1 MNGVAGAVGPQGPQ
15 GAQGVAGP
23 AGPAGPAG
31 ATGPAGGSAAFD
43 GAALK
48 QATSDTLAFVAGVP
62 RWGAYLN
69 GNVPQVRVSGDPP
82 VADIGVTPALAWNT
96 AFDAPA
102 QYGHAGPSVLFRK
115 NVVTS
120 GTASTHWFQQDN
132 VNAYLE
138 MDYGSVV
145 YLSGITLLSSWK
157 DGKYKFLPG
166 GFRLEARASPTD
178 AWTTVSTW
186 TSHKASTRSSGA
198 IGWPESLNYSNI
210 TYANHANLFATTGR
224 QYWRLNF
231 ISPSRDSSGGSMLYN
246 IVMWGFR

>member
-1 MNGVAGAVGPQGPQ
+1 MQ
-15 GAQGVAGP
+15 
-23 AGPAGPAG
+23 
-31 ATGPAGGSAAFD
+31 
-43 GAALK
+43 

-69 GNVPQVRVSGDPP
+69 GNVLQVRVSGDPP
-82 VADIGVTPALAWNT
+82 VADIGVTPALSWNT

-102 QYGHAGPSVLFRK
+102 QFGHVGPSALFQK

-120 GTASTHWFQQDN
+120 GTASTHWYQQDN

-145 YLSGITLLSSWK
+145 YLSGITLLSYWR
-157 DGKYKFLPG
+157 DGEYKFLPG
-166 GFRLEARASPTD
+166 GFRLEARASPAD
-178 AWTTVSTW
+178 AWTTVSSW
-186 TSHKASTRSSGA
+186 TSHKASTRSAGA

-210 TYANHANLFATTGR
+210 TYANHANLFATAGR
-224 QYWRLNF
+224 RYWRLNF
-231 ISPSRDSSGGSMLYN
+231 TAPSIDSSGGSMLCN